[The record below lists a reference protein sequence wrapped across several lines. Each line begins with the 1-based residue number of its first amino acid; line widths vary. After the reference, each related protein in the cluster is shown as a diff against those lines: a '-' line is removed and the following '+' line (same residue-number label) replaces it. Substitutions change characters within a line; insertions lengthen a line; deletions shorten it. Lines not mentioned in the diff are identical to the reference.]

1 MKSRLYHI
9 NYFAQPYMYMT
20 TMTKGYTK
28 YNHIKLFRL
37 NISDEVLLNLSVKY
51 YDLFSNISNGNI
63 QMHEKIL
70 VCIGKVYL
78 YLWDISFQSDFHC
91 GAIILTPD
99 QNDLIS
105 VGNIS
110 S

>member
-1 MKSRLYHI
+1 M
-9 NYFAQPYMYMT
+9 A
-20 TMTKGYTK
+20 KGYTK
-28 YNHIKLFRL
+28 YNYIKLFRL

-70 VCIGKVYL
+70 VCIGKVQL
-78 YLWDISFQSDFHC
+78 YLLDISFQSDFYC

-99 QNDLIS
+99 QNDFIS
-105 VGNIS
+105 VGNMS